1 VIAATFALTTA
12 ALFMTQHV
20 LGAGNSSSVG
30 KDNPQQ
36 VPLSSHPPCPNQAKS
51 TAGNS
56 TNSTTGNSTNIV
68 KSDLLFTGNNI
79 VKIASNNPKLEP
91 IVSYH
96 KCQIIGYGS
105 VTSQPTQ

>member
-36 VPLSSHPPCPNQAKS
+36 VPLSSHPPCPNQVKS
-51 TAGNS
+51 TAS
-56 TNSTTGNSTNIV
+56 NSTNIV
-68 KSDLLFTGNNI
+68 KSYLLFTGNNI